1 MEIVVAGHICL
12 DVIPKWPAG
21 SLEALQ
27 PGTMVVMDGI
37 SFATGGAVSNTG
49 IALRRLGF
57 QPILVGRIGSDHFG
71 EIVQRIYAEEGI
83 DGQYLA
89 VCPGETT
96 SYTIVLSPPGSD
108 RAFLHY
114 PGTNDCF
121 SSWDVDFSTLPK
133 GLFHFGYP
141 PLMANMYQD
150 GGRQLVDLFQRA
162 KAAGMVTSLDMAMPD
177 PNSPAGQ
184 ASWRDIL
191 AAVLPFVD
199 VFLPSIDELLYM
211 LGRIG
216 PVTSLAMVEEVAEEA
231 LAMGAGAI
239 GIKLGDQGLYLQ
251 TGPQGDG
258 LLGPGWGNRQLTAA
272 CFVVDV
278 QGTTGAGDSTIAGFL
293 AGIAEKQSPEETL
306 TWAVAVGAHCVEMLS
321 ATEGIPPL
329 SQVQERIG
337 EGWARRPLSL
347 DCPRW
352 RVGEGNLLVGPRDM
366 KG

>member
-1 MEIVVAGHICL
+1 
-12 DVIPKWPAG
+12 
-21 SLEALQ
+21 
-27 PGTMVVMDGI
+27 
-37 SFATGGAVSNTG
+37 
-49 IALRRLGF
+49 
-57 QPILVGRIGSDHFG
+57 
-71 EIVQRIYAEEGI
+71 
-83 DGQYLA
+83 
-89 VCPGETT
+89 
-96 SYTIVLSPPGSD
+96 
-108 RAFLHY
+108 
-114 PGTNDCF
+114 
-121 SSWDVDFSTLPK
+121 
-133 GLFHFGYP
+133 
-141 PLMANMYQD
+141 MANMYQD